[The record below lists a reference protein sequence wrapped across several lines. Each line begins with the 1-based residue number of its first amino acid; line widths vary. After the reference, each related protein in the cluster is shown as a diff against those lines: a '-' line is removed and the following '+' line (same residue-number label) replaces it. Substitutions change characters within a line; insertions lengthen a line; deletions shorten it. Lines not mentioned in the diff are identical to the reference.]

1 MLKQVSDAGDV
12 SPSPELLQ
20 PFITRSFKHRL
31 KERMRKRD
39 VTLGIMI
46 GLVAALCAGVDKAR
60 QSDLEFY
67 DLPAFTLPTFG
78 FGNMSRTAVRRPGIV
93 AVECAS
99 SPPPPRLLLPG
110 SDTSFSARV
119 LFDATDALCLTEVT
133 A

>member
-1 MLKQVSDAGDV
+1 VLKQVSDAGDV
-12 SPSPELLQ
+12 SPSPELLR

-78 FGNMSRTAVRRPGIV
+78 FGNMSRTAVRRPGIG
-93 AVECAS
+93 AGEGAS
-99 SPPPPRLLLPG
+99 SPPPPAAPPPWLRHFVLGSSPLRRDGRPLP
-110 SDTSFSARV
+110 D
-119 LFDATDALCLTEVT
+119 
-133 A
+133 